1 MTGYA
6 KTAAAWIAGIA
17 LLFGA
22 AALPSWAQAPTPITV
37 YKSPTCG
44 CCEQWIKHLQA
55 NGFKVSAKNVDE
67 IAPIKLKYG
76 VPPALMSCHTA
87 LVDGYVIEGHVP
99 PATIR
104 RLLRERPKVV
114 GLTVPGMP
122 QSAPGMDAAQGEPY
136 DVLAFDANGR
146 STVYERH

>member
-1 MTGYA
+1 MNRFA
-6 KTAAAWIAGIA
+6 KIAATCIAAIS

-22 AALPSWAQAPTPITV
+22 LPSSWATAPTPITV

-44 CCEQWIKHLQA
+44 CCEQWIKHLSA
-55 NGFKVSAKNVDE
+55 NGFAVTTKNVVE

-76 VPPALMSCHTA
+76 VPAALMSCHTA
-87 LVDGYVIEGHVP
+87 LVGGYVIEGHVP
-99 PATIR
+99 AATIR
-104 RLLRERPKVV
+104 RLLRERPRVA

-122 QSAPGMDAAQGEPY
+122 QSAPGMDAAKAEPY
-136 DVLAFDANGR
+136 DVLTFDANGR

>member
-1 MTGYA
+1 MNRF
-6 KTAAAWIAGIA
+6 AAATWIAAIS

-22 AALPSWAQAPTPITV
+22 ATPSSWATAPTPIIV

-55 NGFKVSAKNVDE
+55 DGFKVNAKNVDD
-67 IAPIKLKYG
+67 IASIKLKYG
-76 VPPALMSCHTA
+76 VPAALMSCHTA
-87 LVDGYVIEGHVP
+87 LVGGYVIEGHVP

-104 RLLRERPKVV
+104 RLLRERPKVA

-136 DVLAFDANGR
+136 DVLTFDANGR